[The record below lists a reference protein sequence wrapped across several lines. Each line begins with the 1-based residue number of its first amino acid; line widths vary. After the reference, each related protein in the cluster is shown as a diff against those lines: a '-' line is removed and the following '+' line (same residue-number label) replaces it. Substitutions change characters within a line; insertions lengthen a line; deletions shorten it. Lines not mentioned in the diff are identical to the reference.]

1 MKINSTLILVA
12 IGLLFSCEQ
21 LEEITERDYPF
32 VESFGVSD
40 LDETGVTVNFEIKK
54 NGRGTIT
61 EYGIEYIE
69 ELKARNG
76 NPNPEY
82 TIISQSGTP
91 AANTLLSLRISYD
104 LRDKVLYL
112 VRPFAKT
119 GSTVVYGDVI
129 SFESKGVK
137 APVVTKV
144 TPTAIFL
151 SAEVTIEGDFFHSNL
166 DYNAV
171 EIPGLEDIYRV
182 TIREVSRTQLKIFVE
197 NRTINFQPT
206 NRKYDLR
213 ITSGGKSVVVPEVF
227 SLSFPK
233 IAEVS
238 PLRLYVGDS
247 IRIKIDQPF
256 PVNTFPFFLNYN
268 SLNEIQIPLADGQ
281 EPGEYKGVMTD
292 IPTGSYPLSFRAP
305 QFFDEFNQPVE
316 VLPTWQVFRQNV
328 AVPNL
333 LDFRKTP
340 LGDHLVLWKPAVESG
355 SQFFTYDLG
364 ANRMR
369 ELPKVPFSSSPRS
382 SVLSGIEGDKYFY
395 FGLGFWYDGIR
406 ENFFKDFYRF
416 NIQTETWEKLADF
429 PFEFSNALKGFTYKG
444 KFYAIMASYI
454 NFREYDPQTN
464 QWTLSQHGVPTNLRG
479 ADSEVVV
486 GDYIYY
492 VSSRRPL
499 TIERYRLGESP
510 EVFLETNQNLFSD
523 TKLEMVHWDGHLVVI
538 GRGQNKFRIRL
549 SDKKLSLLQQTHLSG
564 LGIPFPWV
572 TSSGLLA
579 AFPMNPFSYEQENSI
594 LKLIQDFD

>member
-1 MKINSTLILVA
+1 
-12 IGLLFSCEQ
+12 
-21 LEEITERDYPF
+21 
-32 VESFGVSD
+32 
-40 LDETGVTVNFEIKK
+40 
-54 NGRGTIT
+54 
-61 EYGIEYIE
+61 
-69 ELKARNG
+69 
-76 NPNPEY
+76 
-82 TIISQSGTP
+82 
-91 AANTLLSLRISYD
+91 
-104 LRDKVLYL
+104 
-112 VRPFAKT
+112 
-119 GSTVVYGDVI
+119 
-129 SFESKGVK
+129 
-137 APVVTKV
+137 
-144 TPTAIFL
+144 
-151 SAEVTIEGDFFHSNL
+151 
-166 DYNAV
+166 
-171 EIPGLEDIYRV
+171 
-182 TIREVSRTQLKIFVE
+182 
-197 NRTINFQPT
+197 
-206 NRKYDLR
+206 
-213 ITSGGKSVVVPEVF
+213 
-227 SLSFPK
+227 
-233 IAEVS
+233 
-238 PLRLYVGDS
+238 
-247 IRIKIDQPF
+247 
-256 PVNTFPFFLNYN
+256 
-268 SLNEIQIPLADGQ
+268 
-281 EPGEYKGVMTD
+281 
-292 IPTGSYPLSFRAP
+292 
-305 QFFDEFNQPVE
+305 
-316 VLPTWQVFRQNV
+316 
-328 AVPNL
+328 
-333 LDFRKTP
+333 
-340 LGDHLVLWKPAVESG
+340 
-355 SQFFTYDLG
+355 
-364 ANRMR
+364 
-369 ELPKVPFSSSPRS
+369 
-382 SVLSGIEGDKYFY
+382 
-395 FGLGFWYDGIR
+395 LGFWYDGIR